1 MQSQLSRST
10 NRSKMM
16 PEFTGNWHQHRE
28 KPRILVKCG
37 GFSSQLARN
46 VNEKVDGDP
55 LWGSRFDATQPD
67 AVIQTHLD
75 FLRKGADIILT
86 NTYQSS
92 VEGFMKH
99 LGKTREESIALIAKS
114 VDLARQA
121 RTKYLSEVAANNGD
135 IGPGMPWILASI
147 GPYGAHLHD
156 GSEYTGSYANL
167 VNFNQLQKWHKPRID
182 TCLSAGVDGLAVETL
197 PCQLEALAV
206 TDLLLTCYGTPRFW
220 VSFQCKDSSSLA
232 HGESFAEAALAVW
245 NKVVKHKAQSRLM
258 GIGVN
263 CVNPNHVT
271 PLLKSLLAKLPHG
284 VTVPLV
290 VYSNRGEIYD
300 SDRGEWTGN
309 GLNVASFVPE
319 WLRLGVRI
327 IGGCCRVYP
336 DDIYEI
342 RQTIEDIAQQPQ
354 SPIQTS
360 LVI

>member
-1 MQSQLSRST
+1 ML
-10 NRSKMM
+10 
-16 PEFTGNWHQHRE
+16 PDFTGNWNQLKE

-55 LWGSRFDATQPD
+55 LWGSRFDATQPL
-67 AVIQTHLD
+67 AVVKTHLD

-99 LGKTREESIALIAKS
+99 LGKTREESIELIAKS
-114 VDLARQA
+114 VELARQA
-121 RTKYLSEVAANNGD
+121 KTQYLAELATNNGN
-135 IGPGMPWILASI
+135 IGPDMPWIMASI

-156 GSEYTGSYANL
+156 GSEYAGSYTNL
-167 VNFNQLQKWHKPRID
+167 VNYSQLQQWHTTRID
-182 TCLSAGVDGLAVETL
+182 TCLRAGVDGLAVETL

-206 TDLLLTCYGTPRFW
+206 TDLILTRYATARFW
-220 VSFQCKDSSSLA
+220 VTFQCKDAASLA
-232 HGESFAEAALAVW
+232 HGESFAQAALDVW
-245 NKVVKHKAQSRLM
+245 NLVVEYQAQSRLL

-263 CVNPNHVT
+263 CVNPSHVT
-271 PLLKSLLAKLPHG
+271 PLLKSLLDILPRDE
-284 VTVPLV
+284 TVPLV

-309 GLNVASFVPE
+309 GLDVASFVPE

-336 DDIYEI
+336 DDILEI
-342 RQTIEDIAQQPQ
+342 RKCIDNIAQQPQ